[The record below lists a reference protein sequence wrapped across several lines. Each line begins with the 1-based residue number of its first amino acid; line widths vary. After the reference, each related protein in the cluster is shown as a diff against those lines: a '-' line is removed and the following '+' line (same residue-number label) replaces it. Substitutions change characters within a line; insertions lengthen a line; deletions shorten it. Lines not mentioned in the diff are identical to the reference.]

1 MRFTFIGLITCN
13 TKNTAELCFEQTKY
27 LDYTE
32 TSFVIYVSGLPN
44 IISRNFFKF
53 NQYNAFKVMLFFLV
67 S

>member
-32 TSFVIYVSGLPN
+32 TSFVIYVSGLPKYN
-44 IISRNFFKF
+44 ITKFFEMYV
-53 NQYNAFKVMLFFLV
+53 NGRQLYII
-67 S
+67 